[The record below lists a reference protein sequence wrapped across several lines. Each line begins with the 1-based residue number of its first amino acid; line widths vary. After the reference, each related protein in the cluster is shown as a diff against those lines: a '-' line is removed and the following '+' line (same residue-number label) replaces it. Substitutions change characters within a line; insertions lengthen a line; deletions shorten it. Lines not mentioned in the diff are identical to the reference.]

1 MSDLLFDVPWWIP
14 TLLAVIGIALMFR
27 GNAQQKSNVR
37 TAGLAVFAL
46 AVGWFLLSYLIDT
59 DKEKAQKGTKLLL
72 QAVVDQNW
80 TKFQSMLTPQASVTV
95 QGQPTGVTGAENVR
109 TMAQTGAEAIH
120 LTGASMRSSEAEQD
134 GSLIQIQAQ
143 VVSIEEFPQAPTMPS
158 TWQFIWENTPA
169 GWRVREIRL
178 IKLGDLR
185 PEDMKQLMPKGR

>member
-14 TLLAVIGIALMFR
+14 TLLAIIGIALMFR
-27 GNAQQKSNVR
+27 GNAQQKPGVR

-46 AVGWFLLSYLIDT
+46 AVGWFLMSYFVDT
-59 DKEKAQKGTKLLL
+59 DKEKARKGTKVLL

-120 LTGASMRSSEAEQD
+120 LTGASMRSAEAEQD
-134 GSLIQIQAQ
+134 GAFIQIQAQ

-158 TWQFIWENTPA
+158 TWQFTWENTPA

-185 PEDMKQLMPKGR
+185 PEDMKQMMPKGR

>member
-46 AVGWFLLSYLIDT
+46 AIGWFLLSYLVDT
-59 DKEKAQKGTKLLL
+59 DKEKAQKGTKVLL
-72 QAVVDQNW
+72 QSAVDQNW

-95 QGQPTGVTGAENVR
+95 QGQPTGVTGAENVKS
-109 TMAQTGAEAIH
+109 MAQTGAEAIH
-120 LTGASMRSSEAEQD
+120 LTGASMRSAEAEQD
-134 GSLIQIQAQ
+134 GPFIQIKAQ

-158 TWQFIWENTPA
+158 TWQFTWENTPA
-169 GWRVREIRL
+169 GWRVREIQL

-185 PEDMKQLMPKGR
+185 PEDMKQMMPKGR